1 MNPNWKSLLSHAS
14 ISLFKDELTEPLQT
28 PLVTSREV
36 PLEAYSS
43 WSDLKEAILDEDEYE
58 EDVVLTSQDVNVPPS
73 ILSRFK
79 YDDMKTYG
87 CKPAR
92 EESGVIQC
100 NACSKKLFSS
110 GFVEHTENCE
120 KIKAMSSTSTRKIPI
135 NEIPVNKNTKYIES
149 ITNSYVSN
157 KKRKRSVTSEAELTE
172 RSISTKA
179 STSISDTRSSPVK
192 KQQIKKEKE
201 KKTKLTKRNKGPIDL
216 DRQCGVIEHT
226 GTQCSRSLTCK
237 SHSMAL
243 KRAVQGRSQPFNTL
257 LSQYPKKS
265 IGRPQNNG
273 VPDNK
278 SENIKKEGSTVEV
291 DEKDDGVVDSDEEVD
306 AVMEAIM
313 CSKPQPL
320 VTRPESYVPSTIAK
334 SIQNHMTELAEIDE
348 TD

>member
-1 MNPNWKSLLSHAS
+1 MNPNWKSLLSPAS

-73 ILSRFK
+73 
-79 YDDMKTYG
+79 TYG

-100 NACSKKLFSS
+100 NACSKKLFAS

-157 KKRKRSVTSEAELTE
+157 KKPELTE
-172 RSISTKA
+172 RSISTKV
-179 STSISDTRSSPVK
+179 STSTSDTRSSP
-192 KQQIKKEKE
+192 
-201 KKTKLTKRNKGPIDL
+201 
-216 DRQCGVIEHT
+216 
-226 GTQCSRSLTCK
+226 
-237 SHSMAL
+237 
-243 KRAVQGRSQPFNTL
+243 
-257 LSQYPKKS
+257 
-265 IGRPQNNG
+265 
-273 VPDNK
+273 
-278 SENIKKEGSTVEV
+278 
-291 DEKDDGVVDSDEEVD
+291 
-306 AVMEAIM
+306 
-313 CSKPQPL
+313 
-320 VTRPESYVPSTIAK
+320 
-334 SIQNHMTELAEIDE
+334 
-348 TD
+348 

>member
-1 MNPNWKSLLSHAS
+1 MNPNWKSLLSPAS
-14 ISLFKDELTEPLQT
+14 ISLFKDEWTEAFQT
-28 PLVTSREV
+28 PLVVSREV

-58 EDVVLTSQDVNVPPS
+58 EDVVLTSQEVN
-73 ILSRFK
+73 
-79 YDDMKTYG
+79 TYG

-100 NACSKKLFSS
+100 NTCSKKLFAS

-120 KIKAMSSTSTRKIPI
+120 KIKVMSLTSTKKKPVD
-135 NEIPVNKNTKYIES
+135 EIPVNKNSKDIES
-149 ITNSYVSN
+149 TYVSN
-157 KKRKRSVTSEAELTE
+157 KKRKRSVTSE
-172 RSISTKA
+172 
-179 STSISDTRSSPVK
+179 
-192 KQQIKKEKE
+192 
-201 KKTKLTKRNKGPIDL
+201 GPIDL
-216 DRQCGVIEHT
+216 DKQCGVIEHT

-257 LSQYPKKS
+257 LSQYQKKS

-278 SENIKKEGSTVEV
+278 AENGKKDGSTVEV
-291 DEKDDGVVDSDEEVD
+291 GENDDGVVDSDEEVD

-320 VTRPESYVPSTIAK
+320 VTRPESYVPSTIAE
-334 SIQNHMTELAEIDE
+334 SIQNRMTGLA
-348 TD
+348 

>member
-1 MNPNWKSLLSHAS
+1 MNPNWKSLLSPAS

-58 EDVVLTSQDVNVPPS
+58 EDVVLTSQDVN
-73 ILSRFK
+73 LH
-79 YDDMKTYG
+79 MKTYG

-157 KKRKRSVTSEAELTE
+157 KKRKRSVTSE
-172 RSISTKA
+172 
-179 STSISDTRSSPVK
+179 
-192 KQQIKKEKE
+192 
-201 KKTKLTKRNKGPIDL
+201 GPIDL

-334 SIQNHMTELAEIDE
+334 SIQNHMTELA
-348 TD
+348 